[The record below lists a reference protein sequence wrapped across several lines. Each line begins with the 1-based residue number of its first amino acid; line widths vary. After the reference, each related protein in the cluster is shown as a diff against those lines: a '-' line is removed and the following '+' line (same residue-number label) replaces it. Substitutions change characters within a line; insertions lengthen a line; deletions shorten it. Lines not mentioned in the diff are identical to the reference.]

1 MRSRSIPLAFAISAL
16 LSLVAF
22 SQTSTARPSA
32 ATQTAAAPGGGK
44 GAQGKIVLIHTAAC
58 RVGIDEL
65 RVKLEA
71 LNKEFEPQNTE
82 LQGLQ
87 RQIEDLKNEVQAP
100 NPKVQPSER
109 NKWIEQGTE

>member
-1 MRSRSIPLAFAISAL
+1 MRSRSIPLAFGLRAL
-16 LSLVAF
+16 LALVAF
-22 SQTSTARPSA
+22 SQTRTAPPSA
-32 ATQTAAAPGGGK
+32 ATQTAAAPGGGT
-44 GAQGKIVLIHTAAC
+44 GAQGKIALINTAAF

-87 RQIEDLKNEVQAP
+87 RQIEDLKNKVQA
-100 NPKVQPSER
+100 
-109 NKWIEQGTE
+109 